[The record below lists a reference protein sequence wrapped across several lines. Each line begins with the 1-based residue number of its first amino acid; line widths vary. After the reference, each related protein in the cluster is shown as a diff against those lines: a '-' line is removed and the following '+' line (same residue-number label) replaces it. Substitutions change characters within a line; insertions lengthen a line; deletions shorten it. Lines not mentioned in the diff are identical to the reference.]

1 MVDFTSAELDALLSD
16 GVTVT
21 CGGDPAAKGEF
32 QITDVEVEVE
42 SGEGATVKAPHPTV
56 LVRNDRL
63 PSAIRHALVNVG
75 GTDYVVRDSRRESS
89 QLKRLILVE
98 NDQ

>member
-1 MVDFTSAELDALLSD
+1 MQFTSADLDALLAH

-21 CGGDPAAKGEF
+21 CGGDPAAKGSF
-32 QITDVEVEVE
+32 RVADVEVEVE
-42 SGEGATVKAPHPTV
+42 GGLSVTALHPTV

-63 PSAIRHALVNVG
+63 PSAIRHATVNVG
-75 GTDYVVRDSRRESS
+75 GTDYVVRDSRRESNG

-98 NDQ
+98 TVA